1 MAREALKLVHHH
13 PGRLRL
19 RAIAFERDEGRV
31 ARVRARLDA
40 MPGVVSFEH
49 RATTGSVL
57 VVYQPGLVEPDAL
70 VAAIAEAAELDLPRD
85 EPRDPDKPALVAIEV
100 GREINAAVA
109 DLTGARADLKTLV
122 PGGLVALA
130 TYAFVQQKGER
141 LPRWDNLL
149 YWGWSIFRDLHR
161 DAFVKQEPAP
171 APSAAAEPEEPEGT
185 R

>member
-1 MAREALKLVHHH
+1 MSREALKLVHHH

-19 RAIAFERDEGRV
+19 RAMAFEKDAELV
-31 ARVRARLDA
+31 ERVRARLDA
-40 MPGVVSFEH
+40 VPGIVSVEH
-49 RATTGSVL
+49 RKSTGSLL
-57 VVYQPGLVEPDAL
+57 VVYQPGLVEPD
-70 VAAIAEAAELDLPRD
+70 VIVGAIAAAADLELPRD

-109 DLTGARADLKTLV
+109 ELTGARADLKTLV

-130 TYAFVQQKGER
+130 TYAFFQQKGER

-149 YWGWSIFRDLHR
+149 YWSWSIFRDLHR
-161 DAFVKQEPAP
+161 DAFQKQSPASEQSP
-171 APSAAAEPEEPEGT
+171 APSVDPEAT

>member
-19 RAIAFERDEGRV
+19 RAIAFEKDADRV
-31 ARVRARLDA
+31 ARVRTRLDA
-40 MPGVVSFEH
+40 IPGIVSCEH
-49 RATTGSVL
+49 RATTGSLL
-57 VVYQPGLVEPDAL
+57 VVYQPGLVEPD
-70 VAAIAEAAELDLPRD
+70 VIVGAIAAAADLDLPRD
-85 EPRDPDKPALVAIEV
+85 EPRNPDKPALIAIEV

-122 PGGLVALA
+122 PGGLAALA

-149 YWGWSIFRDLHR
+149 YWSWSIFRDLHR
-161 DAFVKQEPAP
+161 DAFKPE
-171 APSAAAEPEEPEGT
+171 PSAAPAAPSSDPENAE
-185 R
+185 

>member
-19 RAIAFERDEGRV
+19 RAIAFEHDTARV
-31 ARVRARLDA
+31 ERVRARLDA

-49 RATTGSVL
+49 RPTTGSVL
-57 VVYQPGLVEPDAL
+57 VVYQPGLVEPDVI
-70 VAAIAEAAELDLPRD
+70 VAAVAEAGDLDLPRD
-85 EPRDPDKPALVAIEV
+85 EPRDPNKPALVAVEV
-100 GREINAAVA
+100 GREINAAIA

-122 PGGLVALA
+122 PGGLAALA

-149 YWGWSIFRDLHR
+149 YWSWSIFRDLNR
-161 DAFVKQEPAP
+161 DAFKDPQPR
-171 APSAAAEPEEPEGT
+171 AAEPVATPDSEDT
-185 R
+185 